1 MDKKFVLFG
10 ILASILIGGS
20 FGIFTIED
28 SFALDH
34 SDSREDSEV
43 YKKQL
48 EKAEEEKRKAEERK
62 QTAEER
68 KLTAEEKR
76 KELEKKQEERKL
88 KAEEIRKQLEEKQ
101 EERKLTAEEI
111 RKQLEEKQEERKLKA
126 KEKAEERKLTAEEK
140 RKELEKKKMKLEF
153 DRKRLIEKLSEKAN
167 KYEEKLREIKEKY
180 QNKIESDLL
189 GDVEKFSDAT
199 AKLEDKLAKKSEK
212 IREKLSEKLE
222 KLDSRTQK
230 ILDKI
235 NEGNY
240 LGEKIGSSNTLE
252 TYELVFDSVDATAI
266 SDKTQTS
273 SLSGF
278 MSFTTFDKGKSNLKL
293 ELQECQITVDDIPYS
308 CGFGKARTISSGDS
322 GAKDSL
328 VIIAFLEDDVIEEV
342 HSTLKIFL
350 NADTSISDI
359 DGSTQVSILGP
370 QSKISHMWFLDG
382 TGTLTKT
389 ISVLDE
395 STGNEISVELDEDIG
410 LEN

>member
-1 MDKKFVLFG
+1 MDKKSVLFG

-28 SFALDH
+28 SFALNH
-34 SDSREDSEV
+34 SVSREDSEA

-48 EKAEEEKRKAEERK
+48 EKTEEEKRKAEERK
-62 QTAEER
+62 L
-68 KLTAEEKR
+68 KAEEKA
-76 KELEKKQEERKL
+76 EERKL
-88 KAEEIRKQLEEKQ
+88 KAEEK
-101 EERKLTAEEI
+101 A
-111 RKQLEEKQEERKLKA
+111 EERKLKA
-126 KEKAEERKLTAEEK
+126 EEKAEERKLKAEE
-140 RKELEKKKMKLEF
+140 RKQKLEEKLKKLEERKVKLEF
-153 DRKRLIEKLSEKAN
+153 DRNRLEEKLLEKAN

-180 QNKIESDLL
+180 ENKIQLNLSD
-189 GDVEKFSDAT
+189 DIEKFSVAT
-199 AKLEDKLAKKSEK
+199 AKLEDKLAEKLAKLDDKFAKKSEK

-240 LGEKIGSSNTLE
+240 LGKRIGSSKISE

-293 ELQECQITVDDIPYS
+293 ELQECHITVDDIPYS
-308 CGFGKARTISSGDS
+308 CGFGKARTTSTGDS

-328 VIIAFLEDDVIEEV
+328 VIIAFLEDDILEEV

-350 NADTSISDI
+350 IADIPISDI
-359 DGSTQVSILGP
+359 DGSSQVSILGP

-389 ISVLDE
+389 ISVLDDSTDD
-395 STGNEISVELDEDIG
+395 STGNEVSVDLTESLGITG
-410 LEN
+410 N

>member
-20 FGIFTIED
+20 FGIFIIED
-28 SFALDH
+28 SFAQNL
-34 SDSREDSEV
+34 SVSTEDSEA

-48 EKAEEEKRKAEERK
+48 EKAEE
-62 QTAEER
+62 
-68 KLTAEEKR
+68 
-76 KELEKKQEERKL
+76 RKL
-88 KAEEIRKQLEEKQ
+88 KA
-101 EERKLTAEEI
+101 A
-111 RKQLEEKQEERKLKA
+111 
-126 KEKAEERKLTAEEK
+126 EKAEERKLKAAEKAEE
-140 RKELEKKKMKLEF
+140 RKLKATEKDEERKLKATEKDEERKLKATEKDEERKLKATEKLKKLEKKKMKLES
-153 DRKRLIEKLSEKAN
+153 DRMRLLEKLSEKAN

-180 QNKIESDLL
+180 QNKIESNLS
-189 GDVEKFSDAT
+189 GDVEEFSTAT
-199 AKLEDKLAKKSEK
+199 AKLEDKLTKKSEK

-235 NEGNY
+235 TDGDY

-252 TYELVFDSVDATAI
+252 TYELVFGSVDATAI
-266 SDKTQTS
+266 GDNTKTS
-273 SLSGF
+273 SLSGI

-293 ELQECQITVDDIPYS
+293 ELQECQITVDGIPYS
-308 CGFGKARTISSGDS
+308 CGFGKARTTSSGDS

-328 VIIAFLEDDVIEEV
+328 VIIAFLEDDVLGEV

-350 NADTSISDI
+350 NADTPISEI
-359 DGSTQVSILGP
+359 DDSSQVSILGP

-389 ISVLDE
+389 VSVSND
-395 STGNEISVELDEDIG
+395 STDDSTDNEISIELSDGVG
-410 LEN
+410 LSESTD